1 MNQNNRLFVVLKVE
15 AEGFFEV
22 LDGVIGRFT
31 LTRHLDLEAAGD
43 KQVAFLGDG
52 SGELHAQSIR
62 ERSSVITSV
71 PPHPSKENR

>member
-1 MNQNNRLFVVLKVE
+1 MDQNNRLFLVLKVE

-22 LDGVIGRFT
+22 LDGVIARFT

-43 KQVAFLGDG
+43 KQVAFLRDC

-62 ERSSVITSV
+62 ERCAVITPV
-71 PPHPSKENR
+71 PPQPPKENR

>member
-1 MNQNNRLFVVLKVE
+1 
-15 AEGFFEV
+15 
-22 LDGVIGRFT
+22 
-31 LTRHLDLEAAGD
+31 
-43 KQVAFLGDG
+43 LGDG